1 MDPLFM
7 LPKQPAPIFGR
18 TTNFE
23 YKKTLPDSV
32 FQSFAPAGRHV
43 FRWQNQAGEWW
54 VPSQSYLRIRFGFC
68 AVKDDGSGLRPIHTE
83 DGVAPVMNLP
93 PHLFSRMEYYMDG
106 NKLSELQDY
115 VPQIDTMKHRMM
127 KSRAYMSAVGNRSC
141 FWHPDFAARQKLITP
156 NLGLA
161 VNPSTLQN
169 GDIAGQRII
178 MRDGKIFDSGGV
190 QHETK
195 GYVAEGCFFGKVLDA
210 NAVELEGKINLPS
223 DVEIYMAT
231 VSRDQDG
238 KSVTWE
244 ARLQYYGVSGVLAA
258 LDGKQVLLTMTYK
271 DGKSRSVVATYVPR
285 YEVFLV
291 HKQTSAGYSPT
302 GAAATFH
309 INSSFPSIPSFV
321 VQNLTTVLIP
331 ELLPSPKS
339 DAALTATLGGNP
351 DALNLVTDVIV
362 TPLEPSQHI
371 AGAAR
376 HEVCWKPTLG
386 IFDVAHALPTTRHE
400 LHLQIPP
407 DYQTRCFDF
416 GKTQPTPSW
425 IADRILDAR
434 LSAQPSFTGTDIG
447 KVFLRI
453 ESIEYFAAMASGP
466 RADDAKYVLDL
477 REYRMMPQ
485 TIPLSQTTAS
495 TTYAFNLAPN
505 TSSVSVAFQS
515 LKAGNGS
522 CSLSKFIVPT
532 EFFQRGA
539 ETALQRFYVNFA
551 NQNRPREENE
561 SYITYQGP
569 NTKIAQGNDRAGT
582 TTQFF
587 TQRYLETMTNTGQLF
602 KPGGCETLEEWIE
615 RGAYYNW
622 MWPRDGND
630 LSTRFHV
637 FCAFEPA
644 VDTKVAGGLETEL
657 VKRGW
662 PSQISGQNNDVQI
675 LIFDMIP
682 RAFSLTLRNGS
693 VVSAETTSA
702 MVADGVRRIRTE

>member
-1 MDPLFM
+1 M

-23 YKKTLPDSV
+23 YKKCLPDSV
-32 FQSFAPAGRHV
+32 FQSFAPAGRHA

-54 VPSQSYLRIRFGFC
+54 VPSQSYLRIRFAFC
-68 AVKDDGSGLRPIHTE
+68 AVKEDGTGFRPIHAE

-127 KSRAYMSAVGNRSC
+127 KSRAYMSAVGNRAC
-141 FWHPDFAARQKLITP
+141 FWHPDFATRQKLITP
-156 NLGLA
+156 VLGSA
-161 VNPSTLQN
+161 VNTSITQN
-169 GDIAGQRII
+169 GDINGQRIVMYDRRI
-178 MRDGKIFDSGGV
+178 YDAGGAPHGT
-190 QHETK
+190 Q
-195 GYVAEGCFFGKVLDA
+195 GYVNGGCFFGKLYDTRDL
-210 NAVELEGKINLPS
+210 NGLRPS
-223 DVEIYMAT
+223 DIEIYGPTYCQVGAPESVSWNQRLALLGAT
-231 VSRDQDG
+231 GEV
-238 KSVTWE
+238 
-244 ARLQYYGVSGVLAA
+244 A
-258 LDGKQVLLTMTYK
+258 LTGQCRVLLTMDFK
-271 DGKSRSVVATYVPR
+271 DGESRTLVANYLPYFDLYVVHKSTSQYDSSVVDAVLHP
-285 YEVFLV
+285 
-291 HKQTSAGYSPT
+291 SAAIPG
-302 GAAATFH
+302 
-309 INSSFPSIPSFV
+309 SF
-321 VQNLTTVLIP
+321 
-331 ELLPSPKS
+331 
-339 DAALTATLGGNP
+339 AALLKTDLADHFSPVVFPEASSLADRAAINR
-351 DALNLVTDVIV
+351 DSNLVTRVVV
-362 TPLEPSQHI
+362 TPLEPSQQI

-400 LHLQIPP
+400 LHLQIPN

-416 GKTQPTPSW
+416 GKTQPIPSW
-425 IADRILDAR
+425 VGERILDPR
-434 LSAQPSFTGTDIG
+434 LTAQSQFATGEIG
-447 KVFLRI
+447 KVHLRI

-466 RADDAKYVLDL
+466 RADDVKYVLDL

-485 TIPLSQTTAS
+485 TIPLPQTTAS

-515 LKAGNGS
+515 LHAGNGS
-522 CSLSKFIVPT
+522 TSLSKFVVPT
-532 EFFQRGA
+532 KLHLHGA
-539 ETALQRFYVNFA
+539 ETSLSRFYVNFA

-561 SYITYQGP
+561 SFITYQGP
-569 NTKIAQGNDRAGT
+569 NTTVTMGNTKAET

-602 KPGGCETLEEWIE
+602 KPGGCETLEEWLE

-637 FCAFEPA
+637 FVAFEA
-644 VDTKVAGGLETEL
+644 ATAEGKVGELETEL

-662 PSQISGQNNDVQI
+662 PEKIQGQNNDIQI

-682 RAFSLTLRNGS
+682 RAFSLSLRNGS
-693 VVSAETTSA
+693 VVSAETASA
-702 MVADGVRRIRTE
+702 MIADGVRRIRTE

>member
-1 MDPLFM
+1 M

-54 VPSQSYLRIRFGFC
+54 VPSQSYLRIRFAFC

-93 PHLFSRMEYYMDG
+93 PHLFNRMEYYMDG

-141 FWHPDFAARQKLITP
+141 FWHPDFSQRQKLITP

-161 VNPSTLQN
+161 VNPSSMQN

-178 MRDGKIFDSGGV
+178 MRSGQIYDSGGTP
-190 QHETK
+190 HEGK
-195 GYVAEGCFFGKVLDA
+195 GYVAGGCFFGKILDSA
-210 NAVELEGKINLPS
+210 SITLDGKTRPDLPS

-231 VSRDQDG
+231 VSGDADA
-238 KSVTWE
+238 KSVAWQ
-244 ARLQYYGVSGVLAA
+244 ARLNYHNAGVLAA
-258 LDGKQVLLTMTYK
+258 VDNKQVLLTMTYK
-271 DGKSRSVVATYVPR
+271 DGKTRSVVATYVPR
-285 YEVFLV
+285 FEVFLV
-291 HKQTSAGYSPT
+291 YKQTSSGFNPT
-302 GAAATFH
+302 GVFGQTH
-309 INSSFPSIPSFV
+309 INASFPSIPTFV
-321 VQNLTTVLIP
+321 TERLPQVLIP
-331 ELLPSPKS
+331 ETLPALKTE
-339 DAALTATLGGNP
+339 AALAAAFAGNP

-362 TPLEPSQHI
+362 TPLEPSQQV

-376 HEVCWKPTLG
+376 HEICWKPTLG

-434 LSAQPSFTGTDIG
+434 LSLQPSFAAENRG

-466 RADDAKYVLDL
+466 RADDVKYVLDL

-485 TIPLSQTTAS
+485 AIPLSQTTAS

-532 EFFQRGA
+532 ELFQRGA

-569 NTKIAQGNDRAGT
+569 NTTVTQGNDRAGT

-602 KPGGCETLEEWIE
+602 KPGGCETLEEWLE

-644 VDTKVAGGLETEL
+644 VDQSLAGGLETEL

-662 PSQISGQNNDVQI
+662 PKEINSQNNDIQI

-682 RAFSLTLRNGS
+682 RAFSLSLRNGA
-693 VVSAETTSA
+693 VVSAETTNA

>member
-23 YKKTLPDSV
+23 YKKCLPDSV
-32 FQSFAPAGRHV
+32 FQSFSPAGRHA

-54 VPSQSYLRIRFGFC
+54 VPSQSYLRIRFAFC
-68 AVKDDGSGLRPIHTE
+68 AVKDDGTGLRPLTTA

-127 KSRAYMSAVGNRSC
+127 KSRAWMSSVGNRAC
-141 FWHPDFAARQKLITP
+141 FWHPDFAARQKLVVP
-156 NLGLA
+156 VQGEAANSGYL
-161 VNPSTLQN
+161 SS
-169 GDIAGQRII
+169 GDIAGQRIV
-178 MRDGKIFDSGGV
+178 MRDGKVYKAGGGL
-190 QHETK
+190 HA
-195 GYVAEGCFFGKVLDA
+195 VAGLVAGGCYFGKFYPVDGFPEIGGFLKGVDIYGSTLVQNNGALVSISWEDRITEVVQIA
-210 NAVELEGKINLPS
+210 NGSERAILEGK
-223 DVEIYMAT
+223 
-231 VSRDQDG
+231 R
-238 KSVTWE
+238 
-244 ARLQYYGVSGVLAA
+244 
-258 LDGKQVLLTMTYK
+258 VLLTMHF
-271 DGKSRSVVATYVPR
+271 KSKESKTLVATWLPGHDLY
-285 YEVFLV
+285 LV
-291 HKQTSAGYSPT
+291 QKNESTFSPVDNQFGST
-302 GAAATFH
+302 GL
-309 INSSFPSIPSFV
+309 SFPA
-321 VQNLTTVLIP
+321 
-331 ELLPSPKS
+331 E
-339 DAALTATLGGNP
+339 LTAQFTGRFRPVLWNEPMTEGHLNVITNGS
-351 DALNLVTDVIV
+351 NLVTDVTV
-362 TPLEPSQHI
+362 TPLEVSQQI
-371 AGAAR
+371 PGAAR

-416 GKTQPTPSW
+416 GDTSPSPSW
-425 IADRILDAR
+425 VVDRILDPRVSNNANFSSTEVGR
-434 LSAQPSFTGTDIG
+434 
-447 KVFLRI
+447 VFLRI

-485 TIPLSQTTAS
+485 TIPLTQTDAS
-495 TTYAFNLAPN
+495 TTYSFNLAPN

-515 LKAGNGS
+515 LKAGSGS

-532 EFFQRGA
+532 QFSARGA
-539 ETALQRFYVNFA
+539 ETALDRFYVNFA

-561 SYITYQGP
+561 SYVTHQGP
-569 NTKIAQGNDRAGT
+569 NNTIATGTTREGT

-602 KPGGCETLEEWIE
+602 KPGGCETLEEWYE

-637 FCAFEPA
+637 FCAFKKA
-644 VDTKVAGGLETEL
+644 VPVVDEITLRREL
-657 VKRGW
+657 VTRYW
-662 PSQISGQNNDVQI
+662 PDKISDQNNDIQI

-682 RAFSLTLRNGS
+682 RAFSLSLRNGA

-702 MVADGVRRIRTE
+702 MVADGVRRVRAE